1 MILQDFEP
9 VDNYNQME
17 NAATPAVQPDGTPAV
32 APAAAPAAPNA
43 DMVQVSKE
51 KLDQLERDAARAATA
66 QREADAA
73 RRKAALYDRTMGK
86 SHASP
91 FSRQPAPA
99 VAPTEEEMREQ
110 ASRED
115 AKAERLIM
123 RLAAEP
129 KYRALLDA
137 DPTLRDL
144 MVNNPLAVLPALA
157 PDAIDAEDALALVT
171 EKLDARLTTIS
182 SPAPAAPAP
191 APETAPAV
199 NETAKKSVDER
210 VAEAQKAPHLRD
222 AIAGTIAARLSK

>member
-1 MILQDFEP
+1 MILRDFEP

-32 APAAAPAAPNA
+32 APAAAPAETNA

-66 QREADAA
+66 QREAAEA

-99 VAPTEEEMREQ
+99 AAPTEEEMREQ

-182 SPAPAAPAP
+182 TPAPVAPAP
-191 APETAPAV
+191 ATAPAPAV
-199 NETAKKSVDER
+199 DATKKSVDER

>member
-1 MILQDFEP
+1 
-9 VDNYNQME
+9 
-17 NAATPAVQPDGTPAV
+17 
-32 APAAAPAAPNA
+32 
-43 DMVQVSKE
+43 MVQVSKE

-86 SHASP
+86 GLASP
-91 FSRQPAPA
+91 FSRQAAPVA
-99 VAPTEEEMREQ
+99 APTEDEQREQ

-129 KYRALLDA
+129 KYRALLDS

-144 MVNNPLAVLPALA
+144 MVNNPLAVLPTLA

-171 EKLDARLTTIS
+171 EKLDARLTTINA
-182 SPAPAAPAP
+182 PAPAAPAP
-191 APETAPAV
+191 ATVPAPAV
-199 NETAKKSVDER
+199 NTPSKSVEER
-210 VAEAQKAPHLRD
+210 VVEAQKAPHLRD
-222 AIAGTIAARLSK
+222 AIAGSLAARLSK